1 MLEAIETLETWFLQN
16 PRKVKLRL
24 KAGLFGD
31 PVLTLFFEK
40 RCKNVPIVIIVSP
53 AWKWPSS
60 ECRNCDVS
68 TTYSSCLLMKWQ
80 CRRFAHPCPAGICL
94 VYPRAGARVC
104 CSTYRTAHFHRM
116 SLSNNAERD
125 CTREQKAKDWDRL
138 EKICKGDPVETPKV
152 HTPKLGQADWV
163 TGSISSDL
171 LQYLFWSTVAS
182 SCDQL
187 AWCTPTTGNCC

>member
-1 MLEAIETLETWFLQN
+1 MNPWHVLEAIETLKTWFLQI

-31 PVLTLFFEK
+31 PVLKLFFEK

-53 AWKWPSS
+53 AWKWLSS

-94 VYPRAGARVC
+94 VGIRKSLSDLTYSPKSRIFLFKKIELCLHWFSFFLQICIDFPNKIFVRKIFKRKCCSENQCKSEENFRKTFCSENQYKQVRLFFREYLGAR
-104 CSTYRTAHFHRM
+104 
-116 SLSNNAERD
+116 
-125 CTREQKAKDWDRL
+125 
-138 EKICKGDPVETPKV
+138 
-152 HTPKLGQADWV
+152 
-163 TGSISSDL
+163 
-171 LQYLFWSTVAS
+171 
-182 SCDQL
+182 
-187 AWCTPTTGNCC
+187 

>member
-1 MLEAIETLETWFLQN
+1 MDFSSIFTKNQLTSLPTTLELGQGKNNTFCAKRFLRSRVLSNWCFRPVSGVRKIIDFYREYMNPWHVLEAIETLKTWFLQI

-53 AWKWPSS
+53 AWKWLSS

-94 VYPRAGARVC
+94 VVV
-104 CSTYRTAHFHRM
+104 TMT
-116 SLSNNAERD
+116 LS
-125 CTREQKAKDWDRL
+125 CFL
-138 EKICKGDPVETPKV
+138 
-152 HTPKLGQADWV
+152 LV
-163 TGSISSDL
+163 TDVS
-171 LQYLFWSTVAS
+171 
-182 SCDQL
+182 
-187 AWCTPTTGNCC
+187 

>member
-1 MLEAIETLETWFLQN
+1 MSPLLFSSSKNQWFTWVKKNTLILLREALLTFAGAAKLMFPSCCVLREIINFCREYMNPWHVLEAIETLKTWFLQI

-94 VYPRAGARVC
+94 V
-104 CSTYRTAHFHRM
+104 
-116 SLSNNAERD
+116 L
-125 CTREQKAKDWDRL
+125 
-138 EKICKGDPVETPKV
+138 GD
-152 HTPKLGQADWV
+152 
-163 TGSISSDL
+163 
-171 LQYLFWSTVAS
+171 YCF
-182 SCDQL
+182 
-187 AWCTPTTGNCC
+187 

>member
-1 MLEAIETLETWFLQN
+1 MLKMCSYYSENLLLLLREALLTFAGAVKLMFPFVRSSFFVRKIIDFCREYMNPWHVLEAIETLKTWFLQI

-31 PVLTLFFEK
+31 PVLKLFFEK

-53 AWKWPSS
+53 AWKWLSS

-94 VYPRAGARVC
+94 VRDFRAAAGENFEDLRPNPRKPRPC
-104 CSTYRTAHFHRM
+104 
-116 SLSNNAERD
+116 
-125 CTREQKAKDWDRL
+125 
-138 EKICKGDPVETPKV
+138 
-152 HTPKLGQADWV
+152 
-163 TGSISSDL
+163 
-171 LQYLFWSTVAS
+171 
-182 SCDQL
+182 
-187 AWCTPTTGNCC
+187 